1 MAEKLLNIMK
11 KPRELIGGALGALK
25 GPDVQNLVESFT
37 SEMTVV
43 TEGLYDDQM
52 RLRKE
57 VEELSAQQTILSQQ
71 VLDSREDLQLKLEQS
86 LKDMAARLSDM
97 QKRLQ
102 ALEAGRGKQGK
113 KNGILSQVTVLAAIV
128 AGAWIIVTLLNLMK

>member
-1 MAEKLLNIMK
+1 MAEKLANIIK
-11 KPRELIGGALGALK
+11 KPRELIGGALQAIK
-25 GPDVQNLVESFT
+25 GPDVQNLMESFT

-43 TEGLYDDQM
+43 AEGLYDDQM
-52 RLRKE
+52 RLRRE

-71 VLDSREDLQLKLEQS
+71 ALDSREDLQIKWEQVQ
-86 LKDMAARLSDM
+86 KDINARWNDM

-102 ALEAGRGKQGK
+102 ALEAKQHKQGK

-128 AGAWIIVTLLNLMK
+128 AGAWIIVTLLNLLK

>member
-1 MAEKLLNIMK
+1 MAEKLANMMK
-11 KPRELIGGALGALK
+11 KPRELMVGALEAFK
-25 GPDVQNLVESFT
+25 GPDVKNLVETFT

-43 TEGLYDDQM
+43 AEGLYDDQM

-71 VLDSREDLQLKLEQS
+71 VLDGREDLQMKWEQS
-86 LKDMAARLSDM
+86 QKDIASRVNDI

-102 ALEAGRGKQGK
+102 ALETNKSKQGK
-113 KNGILSQVTVLAAIV
+113 KNGILSQVTVLASIL
-128 AGAWIIVTLLNLMK
+128 AGAWIIVTILNLLK

>member
-1 MAEKLLNIMK
+1 MAEKLANIIK
-11 KPRELIGGALGALK
+11 KPGELIGGALQALK

-37 SEMTVV
+37 NEMTVV

-57 VEELSAQQTILSQQ
+57 VEALSAQQAILSRQL
-71 VLDSREDLQLKLEQS
+71 LDGREDLQRQWEQS
-86 LKDMAARLSDM
+86 QKELISRLNDM

-102 ALEAGRGKQGK
+102 ALEANKGRQGK

-128 AGAWIIVTLLNLMK
+128 AGAWIIVTLLNLLK

>member
-1 MAEKLLNIMK
+1 MAEKLANIIR
-11 KPRELIGGALGALK
+11 KPRELIGGALQALK

-57 VEELSAQQTILSQQ
+57 VEELAAQQAILARQ
-71 VLDSREDLQLKLEQS
+71 VLEGREELQLKCEQS
-86 LKDMAARLSDM
+86 LKDMAARLSDT

-102 ALEAGRGKQGK
+102 ALEAGKSKQGK

-128 AGAWIIVTLLNLMK
+128 AGAWIIVTLLNLLK

>member
-1 MAEKLLNIMK
+1 MAEKLVNIIK
-11 KPRELIGGALGALK
+11 KPRELIGGALQAIK

-71 VLDSREDLQLKLEQS
+71 VLDGREDLQLKWEQS
-86 LKDMAARLSDM
+86 QKETAARLGDM

-128 AGAWIIVTLLNLMK
+128 AGAWIIVTLLNLLK

>member
-1 MAEKLLNIMK
+1 MAEKLVSIIK
-11 KPRELIGGALGALK
+11 KPKELFGGALQALK

-57 VEELSAQQTILSQQ
+57 VEELSVQQTILSQQ
-71 VLDSREDLQLKLEQS
+71 VLDGREDLQLKWEQS
-86 LKDMAARLSDM
+86 QKDIAARLNDM

-102 ALEAGRGKQGK
+102 SLELRQGKQGK

-128 AGAWIIVTLLNLMK
+128 AGAWIIVTLLNLLK

>member
-1 MAEKLLNIMK
+1 MAEKLANIIK
-11 KPRELIGGALGALK
+11 KPRELIGGALQAIK

-57 VEELSAQQTILSQQ
+57 VEGLCAQQAILSQQ
-71 VLDSREDLQLKLEQS
+71 ALDSREELQTKWEQS
-86 LKDMAARLSDM
+86 QKELLSRLNDM

-102 ALEAGRGKQGK
+102 ALESKQLKQGK
-113 KNGILSQVTVLAAIV
+113 KNVILSQVTVLAAIT
-128 AGAWIIVTLLNLMK
+128 AGAWIIVTVLNLLK

>member
-1 MAEKLLNIMK
+1 MAEKLVNIIK
-11 KPRELIGGALGALK
+11 KPRELIGGALQALK

-57 VEELSAQQTILSQQ
+57 LDELSSNLTVLSQQ
-71 VLDSREDLQLKLEQS
+71 VLDGREDLQLKCEQS
-86 LKDMAARLSDM
+86 EKDMAARLGDM

-102 ALEAGRGKQGK
+102 ALEAGRSKQGK

-128 AGAWIIVTLLNLMK
+128 AGAWIIVTLLNLLK

>member
-1 MAEKLLNIMK
+1 MAEKLVNIIK
-11 KPRELIGGALGALK
+11 KPRELIGGALQALK

-57 VEELSAQQTILSQQ
+57 VEELSAQQAILARQ
-71 VLDSREDLQLKLEQS
+71 VLDGREDLQLKFEQS
-86 LKDMAARLSDM
+86 QKDMTARFCDM

-102 ALEAGRGKQGK
+102 AMEASKSKLGK

-128 AGAWIIVTLLNLMK
+128 AGAWIIVTLLNLLK

>member
-1 MAEKLLNIMK
+1 MAEKLANIIR
-11 KPRELIGGALGALK
+11 KPRELIGGALQALK

-52 RLRKE
+52 RLRRE
-57 VEELSAQQTILSQQ
+57 VEELSAQQTILARQ
-71 VLDSREDLQLKLEQS
+71 VLEGREDLQSKCDQS
-86 LKDMAARLSDM
+86 QKEMAARLNDM

-102 ALEAGRGKQGK
+102 ALEAGKSKQGK
-113 KNGILSQVTVLAAIV
+113 RNGILSQVTALAAIV
-128 AGAWIIVTLLNLMK
+128 AGAWIIVTLLNLLK

>member
-1 MAEKLLNIMK
+1 MAEKLANIIR
-11 KPRELIGGALGALK
+11 KPRELIGGALQALK

-52 RLRKE
+52 RLRRE
-57 VEELSAQQTILSQQ
+57 VEELSAQQTILARQ
-71 VLDSREDLQLKLEQS
+71 VLEGREDLQSKCDQS
-86 LKDMAARLSDM
+86 QKEMAARLSDM

-102 ALEAGRGKQGK
+102 ALEAG
-113 KNGILSQVTVLAAIV
+113 
-128 AGAWIIVTLLNLMK
+128 

>member
-1 MAEKLLNIMK
+1 MAEKLVNIIK
-11 KPRELIGGALGALK
+11 KPKELIGGALQVFK

-57 VEELSAQQTILSQQ
+57 VEELSASQTILSQQ
-71 VLDSREDLQLKLEQS
+71 VLDGREELQLKWEQS
-86 LKDMAARLSDM
+86 EKNMAARLSDM

-102 ALEAGRGKQGK
+102 ALESSRSKQGK

-128 AGAWIIVTLLNLMK
+128 AGAWIIVTLLNLLK

>member
-1 MAEKLLNIMK
+1 MAEKLVNIMK
-11 KPRELIGGALGALK
+11 KPRELIGGALQAIK

-71 VLDSREDLQLKLEQS
+71 VLDGREDLQLKWEQS
-86 LKDMAARLSDM
+86 QKETAARLGDM

-128 AGAWIIVTLLNLMK
+128 AGAWIIVALLNLLK

>member
-1 MAEKLLNIMK
+1 MAERLVNIMK
-11 KPRELIGGALGALK
+11 KPRELIGGALHALR

-57 VEELSAQQTILSQQ
+57 VEELSTQQTILSQQ

-128 AGAWIIVTLLNLMK
+128 AGAWIIVTLLNLLK

>member
-1 MAEKLLNIMK
+1 MAERLVNIMK
-11 KPRELIGGALGALK
+11 KPRELIAGALGAIK

-71 VLDSREDLQLKLEQS
+71 VLDGREDLALKWEQS
-86 LKDMAARLSDM
+86 EKNMAARLNDM

-102 ALEAGRGKQGK
+102 ALEAGKSKQGK

-128 AGAWIIVTLLNLMK
+128 AGAWIIVTLLNLLK